1 MPIVADFY
9 QKITKQASTVLQHD
23 LIDVVRT
30 KMSERDPIYRSVY
43 VVDQN
48 NKLLG
53 IITLREILKVLAIR
67 KGVSGNR
74 SLSRGKLLDYISQGT
89 PAGDVMKAPI
99 SVRKTNTLE
108 EALEL
113 MVRHDIEEIPVVDAQ
128 GKVIG
133 DLNAFE
139 LVREME

>member
-9 QKITKQASTVLQHD
+9 QKITKQASTVEQHD
-23 LIDVVRT
+23 LIENIRK
-30 KMSERDPIYRSVY
+30 KMSDRDPIHRSVY
-43 VVDQN
+43 VIDKDHN
-48 NKLLG
+48 LLG
-53 IITLREILKVLAIR
+53 IITLREMLKVLAIR
-67 KGVSGNR
+67 KGVSGNK
-74 SLSRGKLLDYISQGT
+74 SLSRGKLFDYVSKSTTANDI
-89 PAGDVMKAPI
+89 MKAPI
-99 SVRKTNTLE
+99 SVKKTNTLE

-113 MVRHDIEEIPVVDAQ
+113 MVRHEVEEIPVVDNQ